1 MRARV
6 CVFVSKRPKWRNLSA
21 IMLVAEPLRLE
32 MMAYIY
38 AKTTPPPKK
47 ANMLQKNIMKTKA
60 SSKAERSTG
69 WTGKWPLVL
78 QQTN

>member
-1 MRARV
+1 MCVRARACV
-6 CVFVSKRPKWRNLSA
+6 CEQKAKMEEFKCYFVGSRTSTAGNDGLYLRKSK
-21 IMLVAEPLRLE
+21 
-32 MMAYIY
+32 
-38 AKTTPPPKK
+38 TPKK
-47 ANMLQKNIMKTKA
+47 ANMLQKNIMRTKA